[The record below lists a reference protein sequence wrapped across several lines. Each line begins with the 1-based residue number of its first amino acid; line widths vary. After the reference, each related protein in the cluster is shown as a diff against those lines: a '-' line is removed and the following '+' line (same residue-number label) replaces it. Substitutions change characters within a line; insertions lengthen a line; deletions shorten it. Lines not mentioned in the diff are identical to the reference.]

1 MNDIPPIK
9 MAGPVSGVAGTR
21 SMPGPT
27 RGAELAGGEDTVE
40 ISEAGQLLST
50 LEAEAGERADRI
62 ARIRQA
68 IRDGTYETQDKIEA
82 TVERLMAVLKS
93 LAEVKL

>member
-9 MAGPVSGVAGTR
+9 MAEPITGVAGTR
-21 SMPGPT
+21 SMAGPS
-27 RGAELAGGEDTVE
+27 RGAEPAGGEDTVE

-50 LEAEAGERADRI
+50 LEAGAGGRADRI
-62 ARIRQA
+62 AQIRQA
-68 IRDGTYETQDKIEA
+68 INDGTYETEDKIEA

-93 LAEVKL
+93 LSEVKL